1 MEELLKLLEHNA
13 KLDDSQLSAILALP
27 EETIRAE
34 IEKYEKEHIILGY
47 NALINWE
54 KIDSTDCTAIIQLKV
69 QPKRDRGY
77 EEIAEEIT
85 SFEEVESV
93 WLMSSSNYDLSV
105 SIRGHNFRDISM
117 FVATRLAT
125 LDSGTSTAT
134 NFVLKRY
141 KEHHIKLTEEEK
153 DERSMFLD

>member
-85 SFEEVESV
+85 SFE
-93 WLMSSSNYDLSV
+93 
-105 SIRGHNFRDISM
+105 
-117 FVATRLAT
+117 
-125 LDSGTSTAT
+125 
-134 NFVLKRY
+134 
-141 KEHHIKLTEEEK
+141 
-153 DERSMFLD
+153 